1 MPAILLRTIILYI
14 FVIIAMKI
22 MGKRQIG
29 QMELSELVT
38 VTMLSEI
45 ASYAI
50 LDTDIPIFY
59 SIIPL
64 FVLICLE
71 VTISFLCVKS
81 RFISKLFDGKP
92 SYIIYKGKLDKKEL
106 ASVRLSLTE
115 IISELRYS
123 GINSISEIYYL
134 ILEPSG
140 KLSVI
145 PKISRQPLTPQD
157 AKIAVTESGI
167 DHALIID
174 GETVPQ
180 GFRASGKSRDWLD
193 KKLRTSGIFS
203 YSEVFYCAV
212 NDNDKLTL
220 IKNDE
225 KPE

>member
-1 MPAILLRTIILYI
+1 MPAILLRTIILYLL
-14 FVIIAMKI
+14 IIVAMKI

-64 FVLICLE
+64 FILICLE
-71 VTISFLCVKS
+71 VTISFLSIKN

-92 SYIIYKGKLDKKEL
+92 SFIINKGKLDKKEL

-115 IISELRYS
+115 VISELRYN
-123 GINSISEIYYL
+123 GISSISEIYYL

-145 PKISRQPLTPQD
+145 PKSSRQPLTPED
-157 AKIAVTESGI
+157 AKVGVTESGI
-167 DHALIID
+167 DHALIFD
-174 GETVPQ
+174 GKVVPQ
-180 GFRASGKSRDWLD
+180 GFKASGKSRQWLD
-193 KKLRTSGIFS
+193 KKLRASGIFS
-203 YSEVFYCAV
+203 FSDVFYCAV
-212 NDNDKLTL
+212 DDNDKLTL
-220 IKNDE
+220 IKNDDDV
-225 KPE
+225 K